1 MNLISIPALQDNY
14 IWLLTDSQKQCVIVD
29 PGESAPVLSTLIQ
42 GQYRPQAI
50 LLTHHHNDHVGGVAN
65 LCRHFPEI
73 PVYGPQETANKGAT
87 VIVTEGDD
95 LTIKGQKYI
104 IIAVP
109 GHTLGHIAY
118 YSKPYLFCGDT
129 LFSAGCGRLFEG
141 TPEQMYASIQ
151 QLAQLPDDTL
161 ICSAH
166 EYTLSNLK
174 FARSILPADQDIARY
189 QQQIEQLR
197 AKNQPSLPV
206 KLQSE
211 RKINVF
217 LRCSDIDLQ
226 RKIGVI
232 SPPESLASVFS
243 ELRARKD
250 LF

>member
-104 IIAVP
+104 IIEVP

-217 LRCSDIDLQ
+217 LRCNDIDLQ